1 MNIYLAS
8 PFFNIEEKNI
18 VLKAVKILRNCGH
31 NVFVPMEHE
40 IENAWLLSNEDW
52 AKQVFEMDI
61 QAIDNCDE
69 VVVLDFGLY
78 SDSGT
83 AWECGYAFAKGKKI
97 TTVSLT
103 KGDSSIMIINGSHSH
118 KQTLGGLKDLD
129 FKTTFYGNQK

>member
-1 MNIYLAS
+1 MA
-8 PFFNIEEKNI
+8 F
-18 VLKAVKILRNCGH
+18 
-31 NVFVPMEHE
+31 
-40 IENAWLLSNEDW
+40 LSNEDW

-103 KGDSSIMIINGSHSH
+103 NGDSSIMIINGSHSH
-118 KQTLGGLKDLD
+118 KQYLEQLKELNINS
-129 FKTTFYGNQK
+129 KHKGNQK